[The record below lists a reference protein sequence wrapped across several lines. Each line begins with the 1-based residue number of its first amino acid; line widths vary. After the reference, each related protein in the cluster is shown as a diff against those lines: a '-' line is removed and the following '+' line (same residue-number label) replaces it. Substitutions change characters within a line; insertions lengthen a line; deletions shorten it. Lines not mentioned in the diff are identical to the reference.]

1 MYFMLY
7 TCLLTDQFY
16 MYYIRTIKSILYHI
30 NIQLTL
36 LLFFKV
42 TKTLLIEKEVN
53 SQK

>member
-1 MYFMLY
+1 MLY
-7 TCLLTDQFY
+7 TCLLTVQFY
-16 MYYIRTIKSILYHI
+16 MIIPGLSTQFFYNI